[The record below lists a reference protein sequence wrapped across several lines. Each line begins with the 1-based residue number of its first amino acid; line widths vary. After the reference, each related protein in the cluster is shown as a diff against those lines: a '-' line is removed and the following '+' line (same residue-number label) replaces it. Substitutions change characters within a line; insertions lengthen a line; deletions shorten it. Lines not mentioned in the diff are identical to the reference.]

1 MQQPP
6 QGWGPPQQPPPPGYG
21 QQPPG
26 YGQQPPQPPPGYGP
40 PGYGPPPKKRRGG
53 RVVVIVFGVLVLLGA
68 AGGAGYL
75 WLEYTKPVGA
85 PAISQEPPAEC
96 ALPAEVLRGVGAP
109 SLQYGHEPD
118 LEPEELDGAGF
129 QSFSCE
135 WSAAAGETIKKR
147 ELRVSIKVHYSQD
160 TDPVEQ
166 AVAGYQETIAE
177 SRGVFRKLGDI
188 GDEAVVIY
196 ESETSGT
203 VLGRKGAT
211 VFTVLFYGKDKTFFQ
226 LGEGIGKDRAVAAA
240 IGVANAVADIAR

>member
-6 QGWGPPQQPPPPGYG
+6 QGWGPQPQPPPGYG
-21 QQPPG
+21 PQPP
-26 YGQQPPQPPPGYGP
+26 YPPQPPPGYGP
-40 PGYGPPPKKRRGG
+40 PPKKRGGG

-85 PAISQEPPAEC
+85 PAISQKPPAEC

-118 LEPEELDGAGF
+118 LEPEELDGSGF

-160 TDPVEQ
+160 ADPVEQ
-166 AVAGYQETIAE
+166 AVAGYQETIAK
-177 SRGVFRKLGDI
+177 SRGVFRKRGDI

-211 VFTVLFYGKDKTFFQ
+211 VFMVLFYGKDKTFFQ
-226 LGEGIGKDRAVAAA
+226 LGEGIGKDSAVAAA
-240 IGVANAVADIAR
+240 IGVAKHIASTVR